1 MPEVKRLN
9 YFNHQFL
16 DAKDFQEEQAYHIR
30 MRRLHNRLLHRW
42 GIVEGLAVRE
52 HGEHTV
58 TVEPGVAID
67 GEGREIVLAESLTRE
82 IQHAGGSGPA
92 YVTIGYL
99 ETFHDD
105 DKQSAGG
112 AEGYRRVVESHEIHG
127 RRQTPPEDGSVV
139 VLARVHLDGEDRV
152 REIDPSVRR
161 HAGSA
166 IAAESIGSR
175 ELKQSSVTEGHLA
188 PDLIGSL
195 GGGKGW
201 LRLPFRPV
209 PGKRGAVR
217 MAGVEEDFI
226 IDVTHAH
233 CGDHGA
239 RGSMSIPVPG
249 GINRVRAFRIAGKA
263 RNSVTAQLLRTGWNR
278 QRNEG
283 EYVELLNE
291 IIHGPAFHHEVKIAE
306 HLQHLNPELH
316 TLALSVTADNEAEIW
331 LVAVE
336 VV

>member
-42 GIVEGLAVRE
+42 GIVEGLTVRH

-67 GEGREIVLAESLTRE
+67 SEGREIVLAESLTRE

-92 YVTIGYL
+92 FVTIGYS
-99 ETFHDD
+99 EAFHDE

-112 AEGYRRVVESHEIHG
+112 AEGYRRIVESHEIHG
-127 RRQTPPEDGSVV
+127 KRQEPPEDGSVI
-139 VLARVHLDGEDRV
+139 VLARVHLDAEGRV
-152 REIDPSVRR
+152 REIDPSVRQY
-161 HAGSA
+161 AGST
-166 IAAESIGSR
+166 IAAESVGSR
-175 ELKQSSVTEGHLA
+175 ELKPLSITEGHLA

-201 LRLPFRPV
+201 LRLPFKPMPAR
-209 PGKRGAVR
+209 RGVIR
-217 MAGVEEDFI
+217 VAGMEEDFTI
-226 IDVTHAH
+226 EPTHAS
-233 CGDHGA
+233 CGDRGA

-249 GINRVRAFRIAGKA
+249 GINRVRAFRIAGTA
-263 RNSVTAQLLRTGWNR
+263 RKSVTAQLIRTGWNR

-283 EYVELLNE
+283 EYIELVNE
-291 IIHGPAFHHEVKIAE
+291 IIQGPAFHHEVKIAE
-306 HLQHLNPELH
+306 HLQHLNAELH
-316 TLALSVTADNEAEIW
+316 TLALSVTADSEAEIW

-336 VV
+336 VL